1 MFYNAIIY
9 HRWVISTRGQRYNTH
24 DAATLRRVTKME
36 IHRTLLAQTY
46 EKVGW
51 K

>member
-24 DAATLRRVTKME
+24 MLQHSE
-36 IHRTLLAQTY
+36 
-46 EKVGW
+46 E
-51 K
+51 